1 MSIESKNPQYTAH
14 IDNWNLVN
22 DICDAK
28 NLNTYLVQLNPD
40 DLSAKNKTRNSQFFK
55 RAVFSAVTGY
65 TAKGFL
71 GKAFSKRPELNIPD
85 DLYDAVTKN
94 IDGIGTSIYQQ
105 SQEVMRDVIRI
116 GRAGLL
122 VDFPPVDG
130 DTSRADMNSQEVF
143 ATITRYNASQIINW
157 KTEKIG
163 AALKPTLIVLTS
175 SYSEKGKDEFET
187 IIGDICIELRL
198 EEGIYVQREWRKT
211 ADTSQW
217 YVWSEV
223 IPRNS
228 RGETLDYIPFVFVG
242 SEANTY
248 QIDFLPMYNL
258 AKLNVGHF
266 NNSAIYEDSVF
277 TVGQVQPWMSGL
289 NQETME
295 LMDSNNM
302 YVGSGR
308 LLGVPSGEK
317 FDFAQAGENMLARE
331 AMKDKVEMMI
341 GLGAMFMSQNNQAKT
356 ATQVDGEL
364 MAQHSIL
371 SIIAHNV
378 SEGYNDALAIL
389 AEFMGSDTG
398 DIYYQINQ
406 DFIDPKAD
414 ANMLN
419 AVVASFLQGVLPMSD
434 LYSWQKRHGLID
446 TEKTLE
452 EYQDEIGEQ
461 PDMVDIEEE

>member
-1 MSIESKNPQYTAH
+1 MSIDSKNPQYTKN
-14 IDNWNLVN
+14 IKNWTLVN
-22 DICDAK
+22 DVCDAT
-28 NLNTYLVQLNPD
+28 NLKDHIVK
-40 DLSAKNKTRNSQFFK
+40 LSPEDTSDENKTRNSQFLA
-55 RAVFSAVTGY
+55 RAVFSAVAGY

-71 GKAFSKRPELNIPD
+71 GKAFSKPPELNIPD
-85 DLYDAVTKN
+85 DLFYVAKN

-122 VDFPPVDG
+122 VDFPPAEG
-130 DTSRADMNSQEVF
+130 DTSRAEMREVF
-143 ATITRYNASQIINW
+143 STITRYNASQIINW
-157 KTEKIG
+157 RTEKIG

-175 SYSEKGKDEFET
+175 TYAEKGADEFESV
-187 IIGDICIELRL
+187 IGDICIELKL
-198 EEGIYVQREWRKT
+198 EGGIYTQKEWRKT

-223 IPRNS
+223 TPRNS

-248 QIDFLPMYNL
+248 QVDFLPMYNL

-289 NQETME
+289 SQETID
-295 LMDSNNM
+295 LMKSNNM
-302 YVGSGR
+302 QVGSGR

-317 FDFAQAGENMLARE
+317 FDFAQAGPNMLARE
-331 AMKDKVEMMI
+331 AMRDKVEMMI

-378 SEGYNDALAIL
+378 SEAYNDALAIV

-398 DIYYQINQ
+398 DIFYQINQ

-419 AVVASFLQGVLPMSD
+419 AVVASFLQGVLPLSD